1 MKTVT
6 VVAGQTIE
14 LGYQYDNY
22 ATEVVFPSGIV
33 TPFITNFGS
42 SGTFAIWYRR
52 SGDSLGYPIGDP
64 LVTFDSSDNTITWQV
79 VEADTA
85 NPGTAQV
92 QLRYI
97 VDEVCVMSQMFTGV
111 VSDSVDVGTTVP
123 EPMEQWADA
132 ILNGSQAGSLIT
144 EVQDIRLGYDGTEYP
159 SAGDAVRNQIVQAM
173 ENGGGLSDDV
183 KDALLQIAQKVAY
196 IDDDGQTYYDD
207 LYDALYPP
215 ATGVTLSASSWGSN
229 TIGETYQLRATVAP
243 SGWSGTV
250 TWSSSNTS
258 VATVS
263 STGLV
268 TVVGY
273 GLCIISATADS
284 VSAPCRVS
292 VTQLSVQSI
301 SAVFNQG
308 SNKIYDTDDF
318 ETEIKKYLTVTA
330 TMSDASTQVL
340 SSSAYGVNTTY
351 LEGASTGNAQ
361 ATYNQKTSEWFTFN
375 VTEWLTS
382 LTATYTQS
390 GTVYDT
396 DTLDSLK
403 SDLVV
408 TASYEDSS
416 TATIASADYTLS
428 GTLAE
433 GTSTITVSYGGK
445 TATFSVTVSSGY
457 KLRSTFNST
466 GSEYID
472 TGVHLPTN
480 GTVTIAEEF
489 VITQFQTTGG
499 SDIDYIFG
507 TRQSTSDNSYM
518 ALQSNHKNSGNNQGK
533 YLWGVGIGWSAGL
546 NIIDTN
552 QVIKIV
558 HVITVSNNGLALSV
572 SAHFKNVTA
581 GTSQTFTNT
590 YTTTSPISTNSI
602 KIGNLFDSTGFIG
615 TLNDFVIDDYEWTAE
630 EISAFLAS

>member
-1 MKTVT
+1 LKTVT

-22 ATEVVFPSGIV
+22 ATEVVFPSDIV
-33 TPFITNFGS
+33 APFITNFGS
-42 SGTFAIWYRR
+42 SGIFAIWYRR

-64 LVTFDSSDNTITWQV
+64 LVTFDSSNNTITWQV

-97 VDEVCVMSQMFTGV
+97 IDEVCVMSQMFTGV

-132 ILNGSQAGSLIT
+132 ILNGSQAGSIIT

-159 SAGDAVRNQIVQAM
+159 SAGDAVRSQIVQAM
-173 ENGGGLSDDV
+173 ENGGGLSNDV
-183 KDALLQIAQKVAY
+183 KDALLQLAQKVAY
-196 IDDDGQTYYDD
+196 IDEDGQTYYDD
-207 LYDALYPP
+207 LHDALYPA

-250 TWSSSNTS
+250 VWSSSNTS

-263 STGLV
+263 QTGLV

-292 VTQLSVQSI
+292 VTQLSVKSLT
-301 SAVFNQG
+301 AVFNQG
-308 SNKIYDTDDF
+308 NNKIYNTDDF

-330 TMSDASTQVL
+330 TMSDDSTQVL
-340 SSSAYGVNTTY
+340 PSSAYGVNTTY
-351 LEGASTGNAQ
+351 LEGASTGSAQ
-361 ATYNQKTSEWFTFN
+361 ATYNQKTSEWFSFN

-382 LTATYTQS
+382 ITAVYTQS

-396 DTLDSLK
+396 DSLDSLK

-408 TASYEDSS
+408 TANYEDGTS
-416 TATIASADYTLS
+416 ATVSDYTLS

-445 TATFSVTVSSGY
+445 TATFNVTVSKFVNG
-457 KLRSTFNST
+457 LVN
-466 GSEYID
+466 GSY
-472 TGVHLPTN
+472 TKTN
-480 GTVTIAEEF
+480 
-489 VITQFQTTGG
+489 GG
-499 SDIDYIFG
+499 SDIYI
-507 TRQSTSDNSYM
+507 TVT
-518 ALQSNHKNSGNNQGK
+518 
-533 YLWGVGIGWSAGL
+533 
-546 NIIDTN
+546 DTN
-552 QVIKIV
+552 HLTWGSSIANYAQVNVPFKAPITIHSGDVIKVTCSTDTAWGGSKNIALA
-558 HVITVSNNGLALSV
+558 IDPSLTRMTFNINSNKTATKSQTA
-572 SAHFKNVTA
+572 SADYTTEYMNFMAYA
-581 GTSQTFTNT
+581 GTEGKDFYVSM
-590 YTTTSPISTNSI
+590 SI
-602 KIGNLFDSTGFIG
+602 NGE
-615 TLNDFVIDDYEWTAE
+615 VI
-630 EISAFLAS
+630 F

>member
-292 VTQLSVQSI
+292 VTQLSVKSI

-308 SNKIYDTDDF
+308 NNKIYDTDDF